1 MLNNVQTSYTSSEQV
16 QVYRFSPVVSVAV
29 PLLAIVLQAYVPLYL
44 HFLSILDLPL
54 LVVIFFA
61 VARRGKISGL
71 LTGALI
77 GILQDSLTHAPIG
90 LYGMANTVIGY
101 LASSIGAKLDVENPG
116 SRFLLTG
123 AFYVLHQAI
132 FYIIARGL
140 ANQVLQLVWQRLL
153 IIAALNALVAVPV
166 FSLLDRFKQ
175 RA

>member
-1 MLNNVQTSYTSSEQV
+1 VQIASTSNEQV
-16 QVYRFSPVVSVAV
+16 QVYRFLPVVSVAL
-29 PLLAIVLQAYVPLYL
+29 PLLAIMLQAYVPLYL
-44 HFLSILDLPL
+44 HFFSVLDLPL
-54 LVVIFFA
+54 LVLVFFC

-71 LTGALI
+71 LTGAAI

-90 LYGMANTVIGY
+90 LYGMAKTVIGY
-101 LASSIGAKLDVENPG
+101 VASSLGAKLDVENPG

-132 FYIIARGL
+132 FYVIARGL
-140 ANQVLQLVWQRLL
+140 ANQALQLSGQRLL
-153 IIAALNALVAVPV
+153 ISAAVNALAALPL